1 MDITDDMLYT
11 IIKNSTED
19 SYDFI
24 KKYFVTERSMI
35 KLSEKLT
42 KHDEYDKYRNRN
54 IYQFIEFLNK
64 EKNVS
69 VSFTRNIFN
78 ISYEFIFG
86 NNQEDEIKMKYSI
99 KKGLLT
105 IKSKLKPSPSISK
118 VVDLLEEEG
127 VVTTNFD
134 VMVTNVVEAES
145 K

>member
-1 MDITDDMLYT
+1 
-11 IIKNSTED
+11 
-19 SYDFI
+19 
-24 KKYFVTERSMI
+24 
-35 KLSEKLT
+35 
-42 KHDEYDKYRNRN
+42 
-54 IYQFIEFLNK
+54 
-64 EKNVS
+64 
-69 VSFTRNIFN
+69 
-78 ISYEFIFG
+78 
-86 NNQEDEIKMKYSI
+86 MKYSI